1 MAEAFS
7 LTNGTESGA
16 RIRAAIVVA
25 RGKLDH
31 RNWELSAS
39 ENMSHVWLTDCDSLY
54 EHLIS
59 PSTKQVANKRLAI
72 GLKAQRQSLWER
84 VGERTDVVDST
95 SGDDTR

>member
-16 RIRAAIVVA
+16 RIRAAIVDA

-31 RNWELSAS
+31 KNWEISAS

-54 EHLIS
+54 EHIIS
-59 PSTKQVANKRLAI
+59 PRTQQVANKCLAI
-72 GLKAQRQSLWER
+72 DLKALR
-84 VGERTDVVDST
+84 
-95 SGDDTR
+95 